1 MKNQLYRILPYILVS
16 GFLLY
21 WLTAII
27 WAMPTGYA
35 QKALTAFVPR
45 LKIMYG
51 FKWKLFTP
59 PYTYNHRLYYIV
71 RNTGDQSGADSI
83 EVLQNMS
90 SQKQQNAPFNQQ
102 ETNIDYL
109 VQRNVTGV
117 VNTVYETTKKPGI
130 DLAPDGTAAYIA
142 DAIKT
147 VATNKDFLVHLRSL
161 NNYGKEVLRQKE
173 TGTSGK
179 EMKIVI
185 TEYMIR
191 PFKERNNARFRQK
204 EILVFEMPFTPLAP

>member
-1 MKNQLYRILPYILVS
+1 MKNQLYRILPYIVVS

-59 PYTYNHRLYYIV
+59 PYTYNHRLYFIV
-71 RNTGDQSGADSI
+71 RNTGEQSSTDSI

-90 SQKQQNAPFNQQ
+90 LQKQKNAPFNQQ
-102 ETNIDYL
+102 ESNIDYL
-109 VQRNVTGV
+109 VQRNVTGI
-117 VNTVYETTKKPGI
+117 VNTVYKTREKPGS
-130 DLAPDGTAAYIA
+130 DLAQNNSAAYMA
-142 DAIKT
+142 EAIKA
-147 VATNKDFLVHLRSL
+147 VATNKDFHVHLRSL
-161 NNYGKEVLRQKE
+161 NNYGKEVLRQNE

-191 PFKERNNARFRQK
+191 PFKERNNNGFRQK
-204 EILVFEMPFTPLAP
+204 EILVFETPFTPVAP